1 MKKKIGKEMEMGD
14 FWRRKEVGVEHI
26 HSNMHNSITL
36 YIWTLEEIV
45 EDFSLR
51 LLMEG
56 VVFKCVNFWKQIF
69 LIKKKKKTKTQI
81 IAVFGL
87 RNLSRGQKLM
97 YI

>member
-1 MKKKIGKEMEMGD
+1 MKWKKKVKEMETGD

-26 HSNMHNSITL
+26 QSNMHNSTTL

-56 VVFKCVNFWKQIF
+56 VVF
-69 LIKKKKKTKTQI
+69 
-81 IAVFGL
+81 
-87 RNLSRGQKLM
+87 
-97 YI
+97 